1 MNRYSFGAVFF
12 TLRQLIPKTKSDT
25 EKPIG
30 TQYAIFTDLMQLLQ
44 AIINETMYKQVSKV
58 VPQTAPIITLGQHF
72 IRDHLTLTRNHFYI
86 TGESIN
92 FDSIV

>member
-1 MNRYSFGAVFF
+1 
-12 TLRQLIPKTKSDT
+12 
-25 EKPIG
+25 
-30 TQYAIFTDLMQLLQ
+30 
-44 AIINETMYKQVSKV
+44 MYKQVSKV

-72 IRDHLTLTRNHFYI
+72 NRDHLTLARNHFNI